1 MIARFTPFLIFV
13 LSCGGLRAQ
22 SAGAEGGMI
31 RIYSDQLQGRVTAS
45 GELYEVSALTGAH
58 ASLPLGT
65 MGRVA
70 NFESGKMVDVR
81 INDRKRSDSTL
92 IHLSRAAARR
102 TDVPPK
108 RAARGSMMVIGTM
121 PPLSSAVSKERSA
134 PLLVPNSTDA
144 PAQKRFAPSQAFK
157 KDPLPEAGN
166 EPEDAA
172 RLAGNEQSTV
182 PSEKRVLVGRRKDV
196 QYGIPAEQ
204 YAPPAIAHNTANRS
218 VGGQWELVPLSAGA
232 QIPARSAP
240 AALPPR
246 SSSSAAVAPYRV

>member
-1 MIARFTPFLIFV
+1 M
-13 LSCGGLRAQ
+13 
-22 SAGAEGGMI
+22 
-31 RIYSDQLQGRVTAS
+31 
-45 GELYEVSALTGAH
+45 
-58 ASLPLGT
+58 
-65 MGRVA
+65 
-70 NFESGKMVDVR
+70 
-81 INDRKRSDSTL
+81 
-92 IHLSRAAARR
+92 
-102 TDVPPK
+102 
-108 RAARGSMMVIGTM
+108 
-121 PPLSSAVSKERSA
+121 
-134 PLLVPNSTDA
+134 LVPNSTDA

-182 PSEKRVLVGRRKDV
+182 PSEKRVLVGRREDV